1 MANGFDDFAEGFAS
15 TFAPTFSKAYQSAV
29 DRHDDLIKNNMTSW
43 NSKYEK
49 YLEAEK
55 TNASSLK
62 QAKSLAAQFGQ
73 PESAIPD
80 IAYQI
85 QILGAD
91 KVYDDFKKG
100 FAFQPVKQESND
112 VDNVKAPV
120 ADDANA
126 TNIEAPTLDNTQTN
140 KTDVVDSR
148 PDNTS
153 TDNQMADGALGDDS
167 KTGKDT
173 GDTDEQTEETFF
185 GRLRREAGEKYTDR
199 VRNETMANLGVSEDV
214 YDKVLAGYTS
224 DITPS
229 GKFTLTSPI
238 KAADYKTVYTATD
251 GVQTFNTSTAKGRT
265 RYQKA
270 VDGGGTPISKPSL
283 SALESMNEGQKYVK
297 PDYVTFYDAKT
308 NIYQQVNVA
317 TEDGG
322 TKAAGLV
329 EKGYRQVKD
338 PSVQELETAGFNIDI
353 SSLKTYGAAFAASQ
367 HLKAL
372 ETSGVQVPDE
382 VVSGVNNV
390 LTELKPEDTT
400 KKPEWVAVRIGDGPT
415 RYYDENNPNDVKTL
429 REAQDKARDDKE
441 TIRFFN
447 ISTEP
452 KDDEFKAPEW
462 TGTKSSY
469 HSILHRANTN
479 SEVEG
484 PVGDWARKWL
494 KNEKDSIERMV
505 DNPES
510 ITESFIKSEYTRLF
524 QAAQGKGPDSEEAKA
539 FNAFK
544 QSTLPGY
551 LEIHSQFNDA
561 TFTVSEL
568 AAEERKYR
576 LMLNSSDEDERKTA
590 QDWIT
595 STLPVMRSIIQGA
608 ESLKSDATKL
618 SVLYTDQGGQQRMGT
633 GTANS
638 DGGYTLAGGK
648 KVEQDNIVNVFT
660 PEDAKARDAAITK
673 AQSTINAAL
682 EFQGDAS
689 SAVSAAYE
697 LDRLAAEYPN
707 VLTAAGGVQAFGV
720 SLKNEFEAIIQ
731 MIGSGGLNGQSAQDV
746 RDKVFQ
752 RIDGRVAEGLS
763 DTDAAAF
770 KQFSAAVIRF
780 TFKQGKALGQA
791 GNGFSNAD
799 YNNIN
804 RSIVNSNDYKSF
816 SNNIRSLSAQNI
828 QAIDTRVGQASR
840 SVEVQRLY
848 EYNAGNYA
856 EGSLIDSSAFFEENG
871 ISNQYE
877 WANSKAG
884 NVSEIVNSFTAEDAA
899 EFELTEEQA
908 APFIGKKVI
917 IYDDGMELF

>member
-15 TFAPTFSKAYQSAV
+15 TFAPTFSKAYQSSV

-49 YLEAEK
+49 YLDAEK

-62 QAKSLAAQFGQ
+62 QAKALAAQFNQ

-85 QILGAD
+85 QMLGAD
-91 KVYDDFKKG
+91 KVYDDFKEG
-100 FAFQPVKQESND
+100 FTFQPVKQESND

-126 TNIEAPTLDNTQTN
+126 ANIEAPTLDNTQTV

-167 KTGKDT
+167 KTGKDTGDT

-199 VRNETMANLGVSEDV
+199 VRNETMANLGVGEDL
-214 YDKVLAGYTS
+214 YNQVLAGYSTT
-224 DITPS
+224 IEPT
-229 GKFTLTSPI
+229 GQFTLQGKPDVPSSFADAVLTRLYNDPEFAEATPEQQDEMIVVAKRSLDKPSTSTMSANELALSMLTESEEWKNADSTKRMTLLDDHMATFGKTDKVLSAEQEAFELFKQTPAYTTASAGDRAQLIADWKTDWNNGGKNFTPETTAYQRLINSDEYKNADNAGRLAMDQGFVKTWKEATTPDPKAPTSPKDRAYARMI
-238 KAADYKTVYTATD
+238 ESEDYINDTDEGKTARDAAFEATWKVLGQKETVQNPKQSAFDAFQNSDEYKSATPGVRAEMDMAFEKTWAESTRVDDGGDDTYTA
-251 GVQTFNTSTAKGRT
+251 AK
-265 RYQKA
+265 
-270 VDGGGTPISKPSL
+270 
-283 SALESMNEGQKYVK
+283 
-297 PDYVTFYDAKT
+297 
-308 NIYQQVNVA
+308 
-317 TEDGG
+317 
-322 TKAAGLV
+322 
-329 EKGYRQVKD
+329 
-338 PSVQELETAGFNIDI
+338 
-353 SSLKTYGAAFAASQ
+353 
-367 HLKAL
+367 
-372 ETSGVQVPDE
+372 
-382 VVSGVNNV
+382 
-390 LTELKPEDTT
+390 
-400 KKPEWVAVRIGDGPT
+400 
-415 RYYDENNPNDVKTL
+415 
-429 REAQDKARDDKE
+429 
-441 TIRFFN
+441 
-447 ISTEP
+447 
-452 KDDEFKAPEW
+452 
-462 TGTKSSY
+462 
-469 HSILHRANTN
+469 
-479 SEVEG
+479 
-484 PVGDWARKWL
+484 
-494 KNEKDSIERMV
+494 
-505 DNPES
+505 
-510 ITESFIKSEYTRLF
+510 
-524 QAAQGKGPDSEEAKA
+524 
-539 FNAFK
+539 
-544 QSTLPGY
+544 
-551 LEIHSQFNDA
+551 
-561 TFTVSEL
+561 L

-576 LMLNSSDEDERKTA
+576 LMLNSEDEAERQAAEK
-590 QDWIT
+590 WLKN
-595 STLPVMRSIIQGA
+595 TLPVMRSVIGA
-608 ESLKSDATKL
+608 SESLKSDAPKL
-618 SVLYTDQGGQQRMGT
+618 SVLYTDPDGQQRMGT

-638 DGGYTLAGGK
+638 DGGYTLAGGT
-648 KVEQDNIVNVFT
+648 KVERDNIVNVFT

-673 AQSTINAAL
+673 AQSTIGEAL

-697 LDRLAAEYPN
+697 LDRLAAEYPD

-720 SLKNEFEAIIQ
+720 SLKNEFEAIIR
-731 MIGSGGLNGQSAQDV
+731 MIGDGGLEGQSAQDV
-746 RDKVFQ
+746 RNRVFQ

-828 QAIDTRVGQASR
+828 QAIDTRIGQASR

-856 EGSLIDSSAFFEENG
+856 EGSLIDSRAFFNENG

-908 APFIGKKVI
+908 APLLGKKVI